1 MSEDQERDESPG
13 DNLTALAEFVERM
26 ISVAQRAGMS
36 SIQLKTADLKLKIN
50 SGHAVDENNSGTPM
64 ALPAA
69 EETAAV
75 QLPPEPVGYTI
86 TAPMVGTFY
95 HSTSPSDPPL
105 VQLGDRIEVGQLI
118 GIIEA
123 MKIMNE
129 ITSERSGTVIEIIAT
144 NATAVEYGSPLIRL
158 GP

>member
-1 MSEDQERDESPG
+1 MNEDQERDGSPG

-36 SIQLKTADLKLKIN
+36 SIQLKTANLKLKIN

-105 VQLGDRIEVGQLI
+105 VKKTL
-118 GIIEA
+118 
-123 MKIMNE
+123 
-129 ITSERSGTVIEIIAT
+129 SSPSGASP
-144 NATAVEYGSPLIRL
+144 ASRAARRMDGSFEKFQKDA
-158 GP
+158 